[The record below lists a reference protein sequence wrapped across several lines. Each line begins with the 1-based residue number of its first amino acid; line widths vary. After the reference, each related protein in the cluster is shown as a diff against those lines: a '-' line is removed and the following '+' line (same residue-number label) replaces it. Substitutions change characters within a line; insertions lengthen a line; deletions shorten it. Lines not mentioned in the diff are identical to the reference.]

1 MGKTRCVFKKIGK
14 IEGTL
19 HARTGMIRVRN
30 EEDLTEQKR

>member
-30 EEDLTEQKR
+30 E